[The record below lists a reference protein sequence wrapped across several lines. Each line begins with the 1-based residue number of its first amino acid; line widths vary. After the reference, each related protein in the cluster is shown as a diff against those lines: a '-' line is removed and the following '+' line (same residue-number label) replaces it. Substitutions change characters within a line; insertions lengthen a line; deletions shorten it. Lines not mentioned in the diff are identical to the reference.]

1 MSSDAVLVVLSKRTL
16 YAAEDE
22 TTVAPTMLNVNALTA
37 PAIDMVALPST
48 IDVAAVNRKY
58 VVVAVD
64 PSLTRA

>member
-22 TTVAPTMLNVNALTA
+22 TTVEPTMLNVNAFTA

-48 IDVAAVNRKY
+48 IDEAAVNRKY

-64 PSLTRA
+64 PNLTRA